1 MKISHSR
8 SQCYRAPQTPGE
20 EGNAQVFKATS
31 DEAETQ
37 ARHSIVQGELHFGRR
52 DLGRTCLAAGA
63 CSTTTGGEAAALLP
77 LTAMCRTPWA
87 LASTNRRGVVR
98 SRNQRGVARTGQERN
113 AGAREALRAMMNT
126 KSPAHARQKRDDNN
140 DRPQE
145 RRRATTN
152 PGSASGGGGAPRTQF
167 LSDFLGRT
175 LIQGLYICE
184 DSQTTAS
191 RSATT
196 GGCPPMLKLFMIGNQ
211 NQKNHFLKGRED
223 SRHI

>member
-63 CSTTTGGEAAALLP
+63 CSTTTGGETAALLP

-87 LASTNRRGVVR
+87 LTSTNRRGVVR
-98 SRNQRGVARTGQERN
+98 SRNQRGVARIGQERS

-126 KSPAHARQKRDDNN
+126 KSPARTH
-140 DRPQE
+140 DRSTTTKTTGHRKGGE
-145 RRRATTN
+145 RRRTQEAPVEEAAHRGLN
-152 PGSASGGGGAPRTQF
+152 PYQS
-167 LSDFLGRT
+167 FLGRT
-175 LIQGLYICE
+175 LIQLSLI
-184 DSQTTAS
+184 
-191 RSATT
+191 
-196 GGCPPMLKLFMIGNQ
+196 
-211 NQKNHFLKGRED
+211 
-223 SRHI
+223 HI